1 MVCNAAIRVQATS
14 LGVTIQGRQSRGL
27 PSAKGTEVGDV
38 NEAKAIKRIELEK
51 EYRLQKV
58 NH

>member
-1 MVCNAAIRVQATS
+1 MPRSVCRQTS
-14 LGVTIQGRQSRGL
+14 LGVTIQGRHSRGL